1 MILPSETSPTRWS
14 PHHQRLH
21 RHLLRHPELLP
32 AGSSLLLAVSGGQDS
47 MALTVLLADLR
58 RLHHWRL
65 VLWHGDHGWRAEAA
79 QQAGELQA
87 WAHTQ
92 KLPLLLEQAA
102 EPPGGEAAARRWR
115 YDFLRRQAAALAISH
130 VVTGHTASDR
140 AETLLLNLARGSHR
154 RGLASLKP
162 VRSLTAETGPELGR
176 ERESPGDGDRRE
188 PIRLVRPLLPFSR
201 EDTGRICRELEVP
214 IWEDSSNL
222 DTRFGR
228 NRVRAEVMPV
238 LEALHPGAVRR
249 IGALTGR
256 LEEELAAQDELV
268 ALALQ
273 GLIAAP
279 GDSSRVLG
287 RDGLGR
293 LSRGNRRLL
302 LERWL
307 TLHGV
312 PAQPARAL
320 EDLASRLAEQGG
332 TGAWNLADGWQ
343 LRWDRSTLVL
353 QLSAIRDPGH
363 GPIPPG
369 E

>member
-1 MILPSETSPTRWS
+1 MILPSEASPPRWS

-32 AGSSLLLAVSGGQDS
+32 AGASLLLAVSGGQDS

-58 RLHHWRL
+58 RLHNWRL

-92 KLPLLLEQAA
+92 ELSFLLEQAA
-102 EPPGGEAAARRWR
+102 EPPAGEAAARRWR
-115 YDFLRRQAAALAISH
+115 YDCLRRQAAALSIPH

-140 AETLLLNLARGSHR
+140 AETLLLNLARGSHS
-154 RGLASLKP
+154 RGLASLRP
-162 VRSLTAETGPELGR
+162 QRFLSGETRPEKDG
-176 ERESPGDGDRRE
+176 EQESPGDGDQTE
-188 PIRLVRPLLPFSR
+188 LIRLVRPLLPFSR

-214 IWEDSSNL
+214 IWEDSTNQES
-222 DTRFGR
+222 RFGR
-228 NRVRAEVMPV
+228 NRLRAEVMPV

-249 IGALTGR
+249 IGALAGR
-256 LEEELAAQDELV
+256 LEEELNGQDQLV
-268 ALALQ
+268 ALALRA
-273 GLIAAP
+273 LIPAP
-279 GDSSRVLG
+279 GDTTRVLE
-287 RDGLGR
+287 REGLGR
-293 LSRGNRRLL
+293 LGLGNRRLL

-307 TLHGV
+307 ALHGV
-312 PAQPARAL
+312 PTQPARVL
-320 EDLASRLAEQGG
+320 EDLASRLARQGG
-332 TGAWNLADGWQ
+332 SGARTLADGWR
-343 LRWDRSTLVL
+343 LHWDRSTVVL
-353 QLSAIRDPGH
+353 QVPAIPDTGH

>member
-1 MILPSETSPTRWS
+1 
-14 PHHQRLH
+14 
-21 RHLLRHPELLP
+21 
-32 AGSSLLLAVSGGQDS
+32 
-47 MALTVLLADLR
+47 
-58 RLHHWRL
+58 
-65 VLWHGDHGWRAEAA
+65 
-79 QQAGELQA
+79 
-87 WAHTQ
+87 
-92 KLPLLLEQAA
+92 
-102 EPPGGEAAARRWR
+102 
-115 YDFLRRQAAALAISH
+115 
-130 VVTGHTASDR
+130 
-140 AETLLLNLARGSHR
+140 
-154 RGLASLKP
+154 
-162 VRSLTAETGPELGR
+162 
-176 ERESPGDGDRRE
+176 
-188 PIRLVRPLLPFSR
+188 VRPLLPFSR

-228 NRVRAEVMPV
+228 NRLRAEVMPV

-249 IGALTGR
+249 IGALTRR

-279 GDSSRVLG
+279 GDSSRVLW

-293 LSRGNRRLL
+293 LGRGNRRLL

-312 PAQPARAL
+312 PAQSARAL
-320 EDLASRLAEQGG
+320 EDLASRLAGQRGS
-332 TGAWNLADGWQ
+332 GAWNLADGWQ
-343 LRWDRSTLVL
+343 LRWDQRTLVL
-353 QLSAIRDPGH
+353 QFSAIPDPGH

>member
-1 MILPSETSPTRWS
+1 MILPSEASPTPWS

-21 RHLLRHPELLP
+21 LHLLRHPELLP
-32 AGSSLLLAVSGGQDS
+32 AGASLLLAVSGGQDS

-58 RLHHWRL
+58 RLHHWQL

-92 KLPLLLEQAA
+92 KLPFLLDQAG

-115 YDFLRRQAAALAISH
+115 YDCLRRQAAALGIH
-130 VVTGHTASDR
+130 NVVTGHTASDR

-154 RGLASLKP
+154 RGLVSLKP
-162 VRSLTAETGPELGR
+162 VRSLNAETGPDRNQAGL
-176 ERESPGDGDRRE
+176 GDGDRRE

-228 NRVRAEVMPV
+228 NRLRAEVMPV

-279 GDSSRVLG
+279 GDSSRVLW
-287 RDGLGR
+287 RNGLGR
-293 LSRGNRRLL
+293 LAHGNRRLV

-320 EDLASRLAEQGG
+320 EDLASRLAGQRGS
-332 TGAWNLADGWQ
+332 GAWNLADGWQ
-343 LRWDRSTLVL
+343 LRWDQSTLVL
-353 QLSAIRDPGH
+353 QFSAIPDPGH

>member
-1 MILPSETSPTRWS
+1 
-14 PHHQRLH
+14 
-21 RHLLRHPELLP
+21 
-32 AGSSLLLAVSGGQDS
+32 LLLAVSGGQDS

-65 VLWHGDHGWRAEAA
+65 ELWHGDHGWRAESA

-87 WAHTQ
+87 WAQ
-92 KLPLLLEQAA
+92 SQRLPFLLERAA
-102 EPPGGEAAARRWR
+102 RAPASEAAGRQWR
-115 YDFLRRQAAALAISH
+115 YACLRRQAEPRGCSH

-154 RGLASLKP
+154 RGLASLRP
-162 VRSLTAETGPELGR
+162 VRPLSGEDDGGQNPAGPA
-176 ERESPGDGDRRE
+176 DRGG
-188 PIRLVRPLLPFSR
+188 IATIQLVRPLLLFSR
-201 EDTGRICRELEVP
+201 DDTGRICRELELP

-228 NRVRAEVMPV
+228 NRIRAEVMPV

-279 GDSSRVLG
+279 GDNSRVLR

-320 EDLASRLAEQGG
+320 EDLASRLAGQGG
-332 TGAWNLADGWQ
+332 AGAWNLADGWQ
-343 LRWDRSTLVL
+343 LRWDRSTLVI
-353 QLSAIRDPGH
+353 QFSAIPDPGH

>member
-1 MILPSETSPTRWS
+1 
-14 PHHQRLH
+14 
-21 RHLLRHPELLP
+21 
-32 AGSSLLLAVSGGQDS
+32 
-47 MALTVLLADLR
+47 
-58 RLHHWRL
+58 
-65 VLWHGDHGWRAEAA
+65 
-79 QQAGELQA
+79 
-87 WAHTQ
+87 
-92 KLPLLLEQAA
+92 
-102 EPPGGEAAARRWR
+102 
-115 YDFLRRQAAALAISH
+115 
-130 VVTGHTASDR
+130 
-140 AETLLLNLARGSHR
+140 
-154 RGLASLKP
+154 
-162 VRSLTAETGPELGR
+162 
-176 ERESPGDGDRRE
+176 
-188 PIRLVRPLLPFSR
+188 VRPLLPFSR
-201 EDTGRICRELEVP
+201 EDTGRVCRELEVP
-214 IWEDSSNL
+214 IWEDSTNL

-228 NRVRAEVMPV
+228 NRLRAEVMPV

-249 IGALTGR
+249 IGALAGR

-293 LSRGNRRLL
+293 LGRGNRRLL

-320 EDLASRLAEQGG
+320 EDLASRLAGKRG
-332 TGAWNLADGWQ
+332 SGAWNLADGWQ

-353 QLSAIRDPGH
+353 QFSAITDPGH